1 MASGRTAYAAR
12 RPTQGRDVA
21 YCYGAYS
28 FEMPWGDVVTGV
40 VLEDLSRTAESIA
53 DFCKREKRNLSSVED
68 AYNVLSSSFRH
79 LHRLHSLDV
88 GHVQPR
94 LDNILVLREST
105 STEVQFVFCGF
116 SWAESAAEGRRAL
129 RATEPDQLY
138 RWGDE
143 CLLDGIWSLVLEWS
157 VYVEWGEYAEEHE
170 PGLVAWGGQRT
181 EADDDS
187 E

>member
-1 MASGRTAYAAR
+1 
-12 RPTQGRDVA
+12 
-21 YCYGAYS
+21 
-28 FEMPWGDVVTGV
+28 MPWGDVVTGV

-68 AYNVLSSSFRH
+68 AYNVVRPPLCLSATRTDACASRAQLRSSFSH

-105 STEVQFVFCGF
+105 STEVQFVSCGF

-181 EADDDS
+181 EADGDS